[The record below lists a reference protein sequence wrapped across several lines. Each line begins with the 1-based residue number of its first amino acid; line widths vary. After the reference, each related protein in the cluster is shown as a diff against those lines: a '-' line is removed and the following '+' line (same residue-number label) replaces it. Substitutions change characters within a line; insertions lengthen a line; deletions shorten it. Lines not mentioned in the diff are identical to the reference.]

1 MPDHVFK
8 LINSLDRKE
17 KSHFTKYAGMS
28 KSDSKFLQL
37 YQAINKMK
45 EYDEV
50 KLRRKFRQSF
60 DSLKSD
66 LQWKLLEALTDFH
79 KTSAESSSVHHA
91 LGLLPV
97 LLEKKLGHHF
107 EQVLKKAQKRA
118 EEKENWSAL
127 YKLLDWEKEY
137 LFKSIDNKGLAEKF
151 EKIYE
156 KQNHCITTQQQET
169 YWQNMY
175 LQLNMI
181 LRDDHRLL
189 KKDKRNRFEQIGNVP
204 EIDADKLPSIKA
216 QFYYHRSRNIY
227 YRSVGQAPKALKH
240 AKHIVDVLESK
251 EPDSERY
258 VNALCSL
265 SRVYSKLGKFEE
277 QGAIIDKLK
286 QLPQLKDGDIIL
298 FEKTCQI
305 RVTYYLNT
313 YQFEELASL
322 TNTIYDRWEDMKKHL
337 NTHLQQGYCYNFI
350 ITYWVL
356 ADYGKALFWLAM
368 ILDYKFTTEGK
379 NYLMGA
385 RLLELMIYYD
395 HRPGELDSRLD
406 SVRHVLREH
415 WELSQYEKAV
425 FAFFHQL
432 IRKPE
437 SEHLSVFEDF
447 YATLKPYT
455 KERLIA
461 SNEMKYWCQTKLEN
475 KTLRTIVEQTA

>member
-1 MPDHVFK
+1 MSDHIFN

-17 KSHFTKYAGMS
+17 KAHFTKYAGMS
-28 KSDSKFLQL
+28 RSEPKFLQL
-37 YQAINKMK
+37 YQAINKMEK
-45 EYDEV
+45 YDEV
-50 KLRRKFRQSF
+50 KLRKKFRQSF

-66 LQWKLLEALTDFH
+66 LHGKLLEALADFH
-79 KTSAESSSVHHA
+79 KANAGSSSVHYA

-97 LLEKKLGHHF
+97 LLGKKLKHHF
-107 EQVLKKAQKRA
+107 EQVLKKAQKQA

-127 YKLLDWEKEY
+127 YELLDWEKEY
-137 LFKSIDNKGLAEKF
+137 LFKSIDSKGLAEKF
-151 EKIYE
+151 EKVYE
-156 KQNHCITTQQQET
+156 KQNHCIATQEQET

-189 KKDKRNRFEQIGNVP
+189 KKGNLNRFEQIGNVP
-204 EIDADKLPSIKA
+204 EVDAEKLPSIKA

-240 AKHIVDVLESK
+240 AKRIVDVLESK
-251 EPDSERY
+251 EPDSKRY
-258 VNALCSL
+258 VDALCSL
-265 SRVYSKLGKFEE
+265 SRVYSKLGEFEE
-277 QGAIIDKLK
+277 QGAIIDRLK

-313 YQFEELASL
+313 FQFEELAHL
-322 TNTIYDRWEDMKKHL
+322 TNTIYDRWEDIKKHL
-337 NTHLQQGYCYNFI
+337 NAHLQQGYCYNFI
-350 ITYWVL
+350 ITYWIL
-356 ADYGKALFWLAM
+356 ADYSKALFWMAM

-395 HRPGELDSRLD
+395 HKPAELDNRLD

-415 WELSQYEKAV
+415 WELSQYEKTV
-425 FAFFHQL
+425 FTFFNQL

-437 SEHLSVFEDF
+437 SEHVSIFKDF
-447 YATLKPYT
+447 YTTLKPYT
-455 KERLIA
+455 KERLIV
-461 SNEMKYWCQTKLEN
+461 SNEMMYWCQTKLEN